1 MKYFPILQELLES
14 DLYLFFLIGIV
25 TAFMTGMLMKN
36 RKKTGIGIGISLGI
50 YFICEVVENV
60 RTNYMLEIVLLILG
74 VLALGAAAG
83 YLIEFIFHTYKI
95 MVRRKRTDGSGQNDL
110 E

>member
-1 MKYFPILQELLES
+1 MKYLPVLQELLES
-14 DLYLFFLIGIV
+14 DLYLFFLICAV
-25 TAFMTGMLMKN
+25 F
-36 RKKTGIGIGISLGI
+36 
-50 YFICEVVENV
+50 ENV

-95 MVRRKRTDGSGQNDL
+95 NVRRRRADGSGQK
-110 E
+110 

>member
-1 MKYFPILQELLES
+1 MKYLPVLQELLES
-14 DLYLFFLIGIV
+14 DLYLFFLI
-25 TAFMTGMLMKN
+25 
-36 RKKTGIGIGISLGI
+36 
-50 YFICEVVENV
+50 CEVFENV

-95 MVRRKRTDGSGQNDL
+95 NVRRRRADGSGQK
-110 E
+110 